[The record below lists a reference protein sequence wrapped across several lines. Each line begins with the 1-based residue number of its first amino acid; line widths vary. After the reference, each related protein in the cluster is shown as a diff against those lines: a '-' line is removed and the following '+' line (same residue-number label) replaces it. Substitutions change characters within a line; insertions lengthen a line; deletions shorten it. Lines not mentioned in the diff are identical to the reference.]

1 MRVSSRPVT
10 VEAMT
15 ERTACQSPNPQ
26 SLTDPGQ
33 LIANLPAILGFFPR
47 ESIVLATFESVTG
60 STYSLGPILR
70 LDIGTTEGVR
80 DLFRGGGTIADCDLV
95 CAFVISEEVLGGPH
109 HSPRLLES
117 LRLIEDAVADST
129 ATLAGIWGCEE
140 VLTGSRYV
148 SLRPAAGEC
157 AIPGWA
163 GGTVSSVVGSAA
175 MEQWVAA
182 GKLPEVSRED
192 VFSRFTRGNP
202 FLSASEL
209 ARIGERA
216 GVGTQRWS
224 GGIGLV
230 EELGAMIA
238 DAEGL
243 DEEVLLADEE
253 LLDVCAAVLGETQ
266 LRDAAVGDVLG
277 MPGAA
282 GPVMLAAAKSL
293 RGNARANAL
302 CLYAL
307 AVIAEEFPMAANP
320 ALITALAEVPRHS
333 LSRLILHLLH
343 TGDLDSLLESVSRG
357 SEVARRG
364 LAER

>member
-1 MRVSSRPVT
+1 MTVSSRPVT
-10 VEAMT
+10 VGSMT

-47 ESIVLATFESVTG
+47 ESIVLATFESVAG

-70 LDIGTTEGVR
+70 LDIGTTDGVR
-80 DLFRGGGTIADCDLV
+80 DLFCGGGTIADCDLV
-95 CAFVISEEVLGGPH
+95 CAFVISAEVLGGSH

-117 LRLIEDAVADST
+117 LRLIEDAVADSA

-148 SLRPAAGEC
+148 SLRPAVGEC

-192 VFSRFTRGNP
+192 VFGRFTRGNP

-216 GVGTQRWS
+216 GTDRW
-224 GGIGLV
+224 GGGVGLV

-243 DEEVLLADEE
+243 DEEALLADEE

-277 MPGAA
+277 MPAAA

-302 CLYAL
+302 CLHAL
-307 AVIAEEFPMAANP
+307 AVIAEGFPMAANP

-343 TGDLDSLLESVSRG
+343 TGDLGSLLESVSRG